1 MDSIIAILMLLMGSW
16 RMICSE
22 TETQDIA
29 TGTESVYE
37 PPSIFSE
44 QEKLAE
50 TNSPTPLVPI
60 TEGPNLTGHNS
71 SLNSTGSKLK
81 PICTLEQGC
90 VPPLT
95 CVGVNTSLLNDSHMT
110 GVFGKRGVVNVTSAQ
125 LETLLDSPV
134 FTNSCLLV
142 LYYATWC
149 PYSVDF
155 MPTYNE
161 LGLVFPNDSLTI
173 VALDFGKK
181 DE

>member
-1 MDSIIAILMLLMGSW
+1 MT
-16 RMICSE
+16 RSE
-22 TETQDIA
+22 TETQGIA

-37 PPSIFSE
+37 SPSIFSE
-44 QEKLAE
+44 QEKLTE
-50 TNSPTPLVPI
+50 TNSPTPPVSI
-60 TEGPNLTGHNS
+60 TEGLNLTSHNS
-71 SLNSTGSKLK
+71 SLNATGSKIK
-81 PICTLEQGC
+81 PVCTLEQGC

-110 GVFGKRGVVNVTSAQ
+110 GVFGKSGVVNVTSAQ

-142 LYYATWC
+142 LYFAAWC

-155 MPTYNE
+155 MPIYND
-161 LGLVFPNDSLTI
+161 LGLMFSNNSLTV